1 MTSNDKEIQRLLKER
16 GISTWLRTS
25 LKCALQRCPTDAAND
40 ADVLFAVLEKRAME
54 ARDKSFG
61 FTRNPI

>member
-1 MTSNDKEIQRLLKER
+1 MTSNDKEIERLLKDR
-16 GISTWLRTS
+16 GISFWLKNA
-25 LKCALQRCPTDAAND
+25 LKAALPRDPCDAAND
-40 ADVLFAVLEKRAME
+40 AEVLFSVLDKRAME